1 MGLCAHQRIVNHVQ
15 MYRTMRGLEI
25 RVRQLAIFLIKL
37 RLSIRIRP
45 KLKGGLILTLPHIY
59 LQSGRAEPY
68 VKLVSQSESLP
79 HGQRIPKENATPV
92 IAKQRSTNKQFRRLT
107 QKDLTGSDAR
117 LTVDLTLLG
126 MVMF

>member
-1 MGLCAHQRIVNHVQ
+1 
-15 MYRTMRGLEI
+15 MYRTKQNESGMEI
-25 RVRQLAIFLIKL
+25 RVRQLAILLLMVSMTTEWKQTALVFPYQAQTQRWADLDSPI
-37 RLSIRIRP
+37 
-45 KLKGGLILTLPHIY
+45 
-59 LQSGRAEPY
+59 QSGRAEPY
-68 VKLVSQSESLP
+68 VKLVSQSESVQ